1 MVRWGQWWQCTGE
14 VALAVVGYDVV
25 PGIGRLACV
34 LCLLGELGCWES
46 WESMSSQHKG
56 SPYKFD
62 VVAVNVRC
70 RDREQRLWCAVL
82 AIDCAIVVV
91 EIHGVQR
98 RGCMFASV
106 VASIGS

>member
-1 MVRWGQWWQCTGE
+1 
-14 VALAVVGYDVV
+14 
-25 PGIGRLACV
+25 
-34 LCLLGELGCWES
+34 
-46 WESMSSQHKG
+46 MSSQHKG

-106 VASIGS
+106 VIIHWQLRLQLQYRASIVGDWTSVVTCYGKEKSRN